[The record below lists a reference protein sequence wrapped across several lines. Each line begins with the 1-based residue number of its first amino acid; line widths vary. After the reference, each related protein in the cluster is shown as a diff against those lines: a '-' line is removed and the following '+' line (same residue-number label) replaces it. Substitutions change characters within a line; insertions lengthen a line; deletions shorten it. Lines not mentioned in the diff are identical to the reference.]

1 MGRGS
6 ACIGRRRG
14 VWPARACLHSCG
26 GRRGSAQA
34 AERIARAGTERL
46 ACGRKA
52 QASTGFGLHAHD
64 CARVSVLCAGCRLSK
79 GVGKR
84 AQAPTRDRS
93 QACFFRVIMRAL
105 ISLHI
110 LPAALVRLCA
120 WVREGVRVRGSVRGR
135 AYAHVC
141 VRVRAQM
148 DMRAVLAACVP
159 RPAQRRFAQASRG
172 VWKSCSQA
180 LERRGQ
186 AKILLP
192 SAWLPEGRASVWLCR
207 SHLIS

>member
-1 MGRGS
+1 M
-6 ACIGRRRG
+6 IM
-14 VWPARACLHSCG
+14 
-26 GRRGSAQA
+26 
-34 AERIARAGTERL
+34 L
-46 ACGRKA
+46 AFIPL
-52 QASTGFGLHAHD
+52 Q
-64 CARVSVLCAGCRLSK
+64 
-79 GVGKR
+79 
-84 AQAPTRDRS
+84 
-93 QACFFRVIMRAL
+93 
-105 ISLHI
+105 I

-192 SAWLPEGRASVWLCR
+192 SAWLAEGRASVWLCR

>member
-1 MGRGS
+1 
-6 ACIGRRRG
+6 
-14 VWPARACLHSCG
+14 
-26 GRRGSAQA
+26 
-34 AERIARAGTERL
+34 
-46 ACGRKA
+46 
-52 QASTGFGLHAHD
+52 
-64 CARVSVLCAGCRLSK
+64 
-79 GVGKR
+79 
-84 AQAPTRDRS
+84 
-93 QACFFRVIMRAL
+93 VIMLAFIPL
-105 ISLHI
+105 QI